1 MKYFQLAIILLI
13 GCGYVSAGSKQTT
26 FTANVRD
33 GHFDDMTG
41 LDPSISWS
49 LQENAGGCDI
59 EMGVNIAVKPTKEI
73 MSLPR
78 SIWGKVSRNI
88 EGWNLS
94 ARTEVEVEKLEE
106 IGFDICASNEDADA
120 SLKLQASSGG
130 LESIDI
136 AKGFEALDGDLL
148 VNPRYDVK
156 SSIFDVVLGYSK
168 DKTAI
173 KLEASTSDQKLTV
186 SRQVSDSDK
195 LSPSV
200 SSSGDVSLAWE
211 KSLSGGD
218 TVTTTL
224 KTNESVDVKWEDG
237 AWVAQISTPID
248 GFELGEGVDVSIKR
262 KVNFM

>member
-1 MKYFQLAIILLI
+1 MPLSSYKHRQ
-13 GCGYVSAGSKQTT
+13 
-26 FTANVRD
+26 VRD
-33 GHFDDMTG
+33 SPIPIFKFVYF
-41 LDPSISWS
+41 LFWCFNLKSLSFEFSSI
-49 LQENAGGCDI
+49 
-59 EMGVNIAVKPTKEI
+59 
-73 MSLPR
+73 
-78 SIWGKVSRNI
+78 
-88 EGWNLS
+88 
-94 ARTEVEVEKLEE
+94 
-106 IGFDICASNEDADA
+106 
-120 SLKLQASSGG
+120 GG

-173 KLEASTSDQKLTV
+173 KLEATTSDQKLTV
-186 SRQVSDSDK
+186 SRQVTDSDK

-200 SSSGDVSLAWE
+200 SSSGDISLAWE

-224 KTNESVDVKWEDG
+224 KTNDSVNVKWEDG
-237 AWVAQISTPID
+237 AWTAQISTPID